1 MSIEGEL
8 AKWAKTSAG
17 KAKLKEA
24 QKDILK
30 HGGRGCNGVK
40 GPEFYAEKFIDIL
53 RAEIALDGFEYGDYL
68 YWTDVGY
75 NDVTGKY
82 EIHVNFREDDLHRDS
97 LFPGDEDHPGY
108 PDGYA
113 NIAALMNRGY
123 SAKNYVYGEWP
134 EGSGKRIRS
143 KRSRQ
148 GTHFMQAAV
157 DHFNIQY
164 GTNATAELSSE
175 YEGGTINF
183 SF

>member
-1 MSIEGEL
+1 MSIEDALG
-8 AKWAKTSAG
+8 KWAKTPAG
-17 KAKLKEA
+17 KKKLRVA
-24 QKDILK
+24 AV
-30 HGGRGCNGVK
+30 GGGNG
-40 GPEFYAEKFIDIL
+40 PPPSYYAEKFIEIL

-75 NDVTGKY
+75 NEATGKY
-82 EIHVNFREDDLHRDS
+82 EIHVNFKEDDLHRDS
-97 LFPGDEDHPGY
+97 LFSGNEDHPGY

-123 SAKNYVYGEWP
+123 SAKDYVYGEWP

-143 KRSRQ
+143 KKSRQ

-157 DHFNIQY
+157 EHFNIQY
-164 GTNATAELSSE
+164 GTNATAELSSA